1 MIWHLSIWEEITGAI
16 QDVFISVDSCRILFV
31 DDVNICVPL
40 PDENILRRLRCS
52 LGKLI
57 SLCRTD
63 IPARRY
69 LFNFNPNVILCNNSS
84 SIRQMGDEEI
94 DSLKAL
100 YGWSI
105 IRKTARKRSLNIYG
119 DQQQFDIGMGG
130 Q

>member
-1 MIWHLSIWEEITGAI
+1 
-16 QDVFISVDSCRILFV
+16 
-31 DDVNICVPL
+31 
-40 PDENILRRLRCS
+40 
-52 LGKLI
+52 
-57 SLCRTD
+57 
-63 IPARRY
+63 
-69 LFNFNPNVILCNNSS
+69 
-84 SIRQMGDEEI
+84 MGDEEI